1 MSTKKTKREHTLSK
15 STFLRGVQC
24 PKSLYLNA
32 CHPELRDEIGED
44 LLAIF
49 KRGNEVGELAQSLFP
64 GGINAS
70 PEKPLK
76 IRESVAYTRKL
87 MSEGIGA
94 IYEAAFL
101 HRGLLCYVDILVNDN
116 GKWKVYEVKSST
128 SISDVYLM
136 DTAFQYYLITESGIH
151 IDDIFLVH
159 INNQYVRRGVLDI
172 QALFT
177 VESVLEEVRSRQKFV
192 TEQVRLLQK
201 VLRKGSIPD
210 IDIGEHCTDPYE
222 CDFRGYCWQH
232 VPEHSVFEISRLK
245 KSEAFELYRRGIVR
259 LEDIPDDYPLNRSQ
273 RLQVECHTAGSTFV
287 DYEHLAAFL
296 EHIRYPLSF
305 MDFETF
311 MPAVP
316 LFDNTRPY
324 QQIPFQYS
332 LHYREEKGA
341 EPEHREFLAEAGSDP
356 RKEFIERLLDDTA
369 RPGDILVYSS
379 FEITRLRELARD
391 VPASAE
397 RIEALISRIK
407 DLMIPFQKRYFY
419 APAMRGSY
427 SIKAVLPALVPDM
440 SYGDMPVADGGAAM
454 RAFEELW
461 YETDEER
468 REEIRRDLLA
478 YCKLDTLAMVRIVE
492 QLEELKRD

>member
-1 MSTKKTKREHTLSK
+1 LMMSKRKTEWGRILSK
-15 STFLRGVQC
+15 STFLRGLQC
-24 PKSLYLNA
+24 RKSLYLNA
-32 CHPELRDEIGED
+32 YRHELRDETGED

-76 IRESVAYTRKL
+76 IKESVAYTRKL
-87 MSEGIGA
+87 MSEGAGT

-101 HRGLLCYVDILVNDN
+101 HKGLLCYVDILVNDN

-128 SISDVYLM
+128 SISDVNLM
-136 DTAFQYYLITESGIH
+136 DAAFQYYLITESGIP
-151 IDDIFLVH
+151 IDGIFLVH
-159 INNQYVRRGVLDI
+159 INNRYVRYGALDI
-172 QALFT
+172 QSLFT
-177 VESVLEEVRSRQKFV
+177 VESVLEEVRSRQKLV
-192 TEQVRLLQK
+192 AEQVRVLQK
-201 VLRKGSIPD
+201 VLRNGSIPD

-232 VPEHSVFEISRLK
+232 VPEHSVFEIHRLK

-259 LEDIPDDYPLNRSQ
+259 IEDIPRDYPLNPSQ
-273 RLQVECHTAGSTFV
+273 RLQVECHTTGSTFV
-287 DYEHLAAFL
+287 DYEHLASFL
-296 EHIRYPLSF
+296 DQIRYPLSF

-316 LFDNTRPY
+316 LFDNARPY

-341 EPEHREFLAEAGSDP
+341 EPEHREFLAEAGADP
-356 RKEFIERLLDDTA
+356 RKRFIERLLEDTE
-369 RPGDILVYSS
+369 RPGDILVYSP
-379 FEITRLRELARD
+379 FERARLKEIARD
-391 VPASAE
+391 IPAYAE
-397 RIEALISRIK
+397 RIEALISRIQ
-407 DLMIPFQKRYFY
+407 DLMIPFQKRYY
-419 APAMRGSY
+419 YVPAMRGSY

-440 SYGDMPVADGGAAM
+440 SYDDMPIADGGAAM

-478 YCKLDTLAMVRIVE
+478 YCELDTLAMVRIVE
-492 QLEELKRD
+492 RLEELA